1 MNEKRGK
8 KVEEK
13 NFKPDL
19 SVNLAGIV
27 LKNPVLAASGPFG
40 YGHEYNE
47 LTNFKDLAGMIVK
60 GVSLKPWPGNPPPR
74 ISETPAG
81 MLNAV
86 GLQNPGL
93 RYFINEDLPRLRD
106 LGLRIIVNVAGC
118 TVDEYAG
125 VACGL
130 AGQTGVDGLEL
141 NISCPNIKAGGMAFG
156 TDPVA
161 TRRVVEAVRRE
172 TKLPLLVKLSPNVAD
187 IGIMA
192 RAAEEAGADGIS
204 LINTLSGMLI
214 DTAKKKPLLGNTFG
228 GLSGPAIMPVALK
241 MVWQA
246 AEAVKIPVLGM
257 GGITTV
263 DDALQFIMAGARA
276 VAIGTGFFYN
286 PELAKVIKTGLETY
300 LKKEGFLSLDQLEG
314 IARS

>member
-1 MNEKRGK
+1 MDEKKDK
-8 KVEEK
+8 KRQEK
-13 NFKPDL
+13 EFEPDL
-19 SVNLAGIV
+19 SVDLAGIV

-40 YGHEYNE
+40 YGHEYGE
-47 LTNFKDLAGMIVK
+47 LTNFKDLAGIIVK
-60 GVSLKPWPGNPPPR
+60 GVSLEPWPGNSPPR

-93 RYFINEDLPRLRD
+93 RNFIKEDLPRLRNC
-106 LGLRIIVNVAGC
+106 GLRLIVNVVGC
-118 TVDEYAG
+118 TMDEYVG

-130 AGQTGVDGLEL
+130 AGEVGIDGLEL

-156 TDPVA
+156 TDPAA
-161 TRRVVEAVRRE
+161 TRQVVEAVRRE

-214 DTAKKKPLLGNTFG
+214 NTADKKPLLGNTFG

-257 GGITTV
+257 GGITTA

-276 VAIGTGFFYN
+276 VAIGTGLFYN
-286 PELAKVIKTGLETY
+286 PELATVIKTGLERY
-300 LKKEGFLSLDQLEG
+300 LKKEGLLNLDQLEG